1 MNPKKPRKPAKKKF
15 KAYKAER
22 VFLDPLKLR
31 TVTDKMTLAVVVRG
45 RVRYVSGHRYL
56 HGYSTSTVTFVTD
69 DGYEIDVTVRALSK
83 AKNA

>member
-31 TVTDKMTLAVVVRG
+31 TVTDETTLAVIVRG
-45 RVRYVSGHRYL
+45 RVRYVSGCRGLY
-56 HGYSTSTVTFVTD
+56 GYPTSTVTFVTD
-69 DGYEIDVTVRALSK
+69 DGYEIDVTVRALSRLH
-83 AKNA
+83 NA